1 MKIIIYTNDDGWIST
16 VAPCYP
22 TGLSS
27 SQQDEFLQF
36 VKNKDVPP
44 LSDGSTRQ
52 SYVKDNE
59 SDEIKQMGLFFES
72 WRINSSGNVIW
83 DKNAANELKKNQFRD
98 LRKPLLEKLDV
109 DFMRALEDGNTS
121 LVSTIAAKKKELRD
135 ITDIDLSAYDTP
147 QKLKDFMPEI
157 LK

>member
-1 MKIIIYTNDDGWIST
+1 MKIIIYKNDDGWIST

-22 TGLSS
+22 TGLSG

-52 SYVKDNE
+52 SYIKDNE
-59 SDEIKQMGLFFES
+59 SDEIKQMVLFFES
-72 WRINSSGNVIW
+72 WRVDSSGNVIW
-83 DKNAANELKKNQFRD
+83 DKSAANELKKNQFRD

-109 DFMRALEDGNTS
+109 DFMRALENGDTA
-121 LVSTIAAKKKELRD
+121 LVASIATKKNELRNV
-135 ITDIDLSAYDTP
+135 TAIDLSSYDTP
-147 QKLKDFMPEI
+147 QKLKDFIPDI